1 MKRENTLV
9 RIMAMALLLLLVAL
23 PVISWAEAPDE
34 VTISR
39 AICAPA
45 KGKWRVMGT
54 AVPGDTVTVYLDGS
68 VIGKRAKVDAHGR
81 WAVVDNQSAV
91 VAAPGD
97 SVTAISSGGGTA
109 SQEVFVR

>member
-1 MKRENTLV
+1 MKRKKTLV
-9 RIMAMALLLLLVAL
+9 GMILMSLLVLLVAL
-23 PVISWAEAPDE
+23 PVISRAEAPDE

-54 AVPGDTVTVYLDGS
+54 ALPGRTVTVYLDGS
-68 VIGKRAKVDAHGR
+68 VIGKPARVAAHGR
-81 WAVVDNQSAV
+81 WAVVVNNSAI

-97 SVTAISSGGGTA
+97 SVTATSSGGGTA
-109 SQEVFVR
+109 SQEVLVR